1 MKNHKK
7 LKLFTMAIIIS
18 LISSLIFTAT
28 AIADDATPPPATEEP
43 ALPPTEEVIETQQL
57 VVEDIPNPI
66 SEIVEQLP
74 EEVIETQQTVVEDI
88 PNPISE
94 IVEQLPEDTSI
105 VVVLNEKVEPLATQ
119 AAANAFVI
127 GDPIWCPDGDDPTP
141 GLGKCTATYLNLSS
155 LIDDINDG
163 TITLTDDGTI
173 WIMGGAD
180 GSPLTSDISID
191 GADSVFA
198 TSNQFSLTFQG
209 GWDGGVLGNT
219 PGTSNFSVPIS
230 ITNWVGAVTINKI
243 AIDGQS
249 FVPSSSGLEIQT
261 DGDVSLTDVSSIN
274 NDLFG
279 LSVEAGGDIDAEN
292 IAASDNGTTG
302 ADLLSSGGVTLLGL
316 NNFDN
321 NLLGAGLVVDAAG
334 DIELE
339 SISASGNG
347 LGGADLTGGG
357 DVMLSGANTFDGNG
371 NTGLVIDSSG
381 DIDIDVTSLSASG
394 NVGGGADLSSS
405 SSTSLLGS
413 VVVFNDNAD
422 EGLLI
427 DSGGDID
434 LENITANRNAV
445 GADLNLS
452 GSLSITGVNV
462 FNNND
467 ETGLFADAGGDI
479 DAENIAAS
487 QNGRVSGYGN
497 GAEFYTLGNFFLTG
511 SNVFNDNHDTG
522 LYVDAVGYIDAE
534 SVTAS
539 GNIVGSGAEFFTLG
553 GFTLSG
559 TNAFN
564 GNGLDGLFVDAVGEI
579 SIEDITARFN
589 GGSGIFIE
597 GDKNAFITCG
607 LLKDNGGYEIEAD
620 LPGMLT
626 LNGVDFGGNIDENLG
641 GVDFGG
647 NIDENLGVDEDLLN
661 LVSNGC
667 FQYPARESDGDGDGG
682 DAEAAIILP
691 PPPLLPINV
700 VNADDGQ
707 VVKLDCSV
715 YRGTQLV
722 ALKGGVYIP
731 CPISDSVRLINM
743 PSSALPG
750 ALPDGQVLVSSF
762 YIAITKD
769 GQVYKPF
776 EKPGSIWYIDTSANI
791 LEWID
796 ITEQA
801 NPFLSIFFT
810 IPDDVKSTDLAV
822 LYWDGSAWVELSDG
836 QYFENGR
843 ITQTGGYVNKDGL
856 FEIIVNFVGAF
867 VLVQK

>member
-43 ALPPTEEVIETQQL
+43 ALPPT
-57 VVEDIPNPI
+57 
-66 SEIVEQLP
+66 

-243 AIDGQS
+243 AINGQS

-274 NDLFG
+274 NDLLG

-292 IAASDNGTTG
+292 ITASDNGTTG

-487 QNGRVSGYGN
+487 QNGLVSGYGN

-641 GVDFGG
+641 
-647 NIDENLGVDEDLLN
+647 VDEDLLN

-791 LEWID
+791 KTSDSQVIYWNGLEWID